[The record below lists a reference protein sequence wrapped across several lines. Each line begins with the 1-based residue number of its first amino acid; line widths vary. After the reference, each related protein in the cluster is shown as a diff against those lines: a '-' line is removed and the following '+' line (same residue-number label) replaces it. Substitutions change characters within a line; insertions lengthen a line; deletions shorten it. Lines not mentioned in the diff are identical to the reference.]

1 MYTWRQA
8 EHQQALLITRQRMQQ
23 QQARWDMQQQRW
35 AAEQCRWQQQQQAA
49 SWQPVQPVAE
59 GWTPRLRAWVERS
72 FLQCGNDVERGHVRV
87 NLAERI
93 RIANAAG
100 TLRDTDWTVEPLAAG
115 RLPAGREP
123 ASTGR
128 GAATVAAARDTLV
141 ANAEPAA
148 AEPVRITAAAS
159 TAAAAATS
167 DVDACAAMSRP
178 VSRPAPYLARVVTP
192 RQLRRSPRQSDADR
206 RRQRSGG
213 TQQKSLSNCKANSLN
228 ITNTSHTD
236 REVSTQT
243 AAPFAIR
250 KRCLAYCKHTV
261 S

>member
-72 FLQCGNDVERGHVRV
+72 FLQCGNDVERDHVRV

-100 TLRDTDWTVEPLAAG
+100 TLRDADWAIEPLAAR
-115 RLPAGREP
+115 RLPA
-123 ASTGR
+123 
-128 GAATVAAARDTLV
+128 
-141 ANAEPAA
+141 
-148 AEPVRITAAAS
+148 
-159 TAAAAATS
+159 
-167 DVDACAAMSRP
+167 
-178 VSRPAPYLARVVTP
+178 
-192 RQLRRSPRQSDADR
+192 
-206 RRQRSGG
+206 
-213 TQQKSLSNCKANSLN
+213 
-228 ITNTSHTD
+228 
-236 REVSTQT
+236 
-243 AAPFAIR
+243 AIR
-250 KRCLAYCKHTV
+250 RHLGLSCRSRELGNGCLHCGWQRDLVVQANPG
-261 S
+261 